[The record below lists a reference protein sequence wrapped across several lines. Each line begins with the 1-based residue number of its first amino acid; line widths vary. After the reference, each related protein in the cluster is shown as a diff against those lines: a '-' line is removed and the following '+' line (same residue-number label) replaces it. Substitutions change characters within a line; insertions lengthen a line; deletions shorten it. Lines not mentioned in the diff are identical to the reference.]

1 MPGVNDLDEAVRE
14 PALADSSGYEP
25 ERPRVGARSP
35 GNPFLR

>member
-14 PALADSSGYEP
+14 PAAADSPGYEP
-25 ERPRVGARSP
+25 QRSRVGARSP